1 MTLRHAWIAV
11 AFLAAPLRGAEP
23 VDYARDVK
31 PIFAAHCTSCHG
43 PAKQKGELRLDLYSR
58 IKQGGNSG
66 PAIVQK
72 KAADSLLIQAVTGAK
87 RDVAKM
93 PPKGDL
99 LSAEQVALLKRW
111 IDEGAK
117 GPANEQASAGNG
129 AASTHWSFQPVK
141 RPPLPAVKNAAWPRN
156 GIDYFIHARLE
167 KEGIAPSPEADK
179 ATLIRRLSL
188 DLTGLPPTPAQVDA
202 FLKDS
207 APGAYERLVDRLL
220 DSPHYGEHQAR
231 LWLDMARY
239 ADSNGFTIDAPRSI
253 WKYRDWVINAF
264 NHDLPFDQFTIQQL
278 AGDLLPKPTT
288 EQLVATGFH
297 RNTMINQEGGIDPEM
312 FRIESVVDR
321 VNTTGAVWLGLTVG
335 CCQCHDHKFDPLTQR
350 EYYQL
355 FAFFNNCDEPTLE
368 ILSPADET
376 RRKQVRESLAAV
388 NDQLK
393 HLDPTS
399 PEAIEKWERGL
410 TDETRHAV
418 PKKVADIFLVAVAG
432 RNAKQKAALEAA
444 YRKNDLT
451 RHVVGG
457 LSHPLAAA
465 FHAEAYAARSELVKA
480 RDTLTKQEPAA
491 VTTMV
496 VRERKAPRDT
506 RILLGGDFTRPGVK
520 VAPGLPAV
528 LPSKANAKTRLDFAR
543 WLVDPANPLTAR
555 VAVNRW
561 WSEFFGTG
569 IVETENDFGT
579 QGTPPS
585 HPELLDWLASEF
597 VSRGWSVKALH
608 KLIVTSAT
616 YRQSS
621 KARPELEKLDARN
634 RLLARQSRL
643 RVNAEVV
650 RDVCLAASGLLSH
663 KVGGPS
669 VFPPQPDGV
678 YKFTQVDK
686 GWKASTGDDRYRRGM
701 YTYFWRS
708 APHPQLVTFDA
719 PDASVTCTRRNR
731 SNTPLQALT
740 LLNDA
745 GFYEYAQ
752 GLAAQIVREQPGDD
766 EAKLRHAFQVC
777 LTREP
782 NDRELSRL
790 ESFLAHQRT
799 TLADRPDEA
808 KAVSPD
814 APERAA
820 WVMVARVL
828 LNLDEFIT
836 RE

>member
-1 MTLRHAWIAV
+1 MNLRHNWIA
-11 AFLAAPLRGAEP
+11 AFLLVPAARGAEP

-31 PIFAAHCTSCHG
+31 PIFAAHCAACHG
-43 PAKQKGELRLDLYSR
+43 PTKQKADLRLDLYAR

-66 PAIVQK
+66 PTIVPNK
-72 KAADSLLIQAVTGAK
+72 SADSLLIQALTGANP
-87 RDVAKM
+87 DVAKM
-93 PPKGDL
+93 PPKGTVPP
-99 LSAEQVALLKRW
+99 EQIALLKRW

-117 GPANEQASAGNG
+117 GPDREQAASG
-129 AASTHWSFQPVK
+129 ATASMHWSFQPVK
-141 RPPLPAVKNAAWPRN
+141 RPALPPVKNPAWPRD
-156 GIDYFIHARLE
+156 GIDHFILARLD
-167 KEGIAPSPEADK
+167 KDGIAPSPEADK
-179 ATLIRRLSL
+179 VTLIRRVTL
-188 DLTGLPPTPAQVDA
+188 DLTGLPPTPAEVDA
-202 FLKDS
+202 FLADTS
-207 APGAYERLVDRLL
+207 PSAYETLVERLL
-220 DSPHYGEHQAR
+220 KSPHYGEHQAR
-231 LWLDMARY
+231 LWLDAARY

-264 NHDLPFDQFTIQQL
+264 NSDLPFDQFTIRQL

-288 EQLVATGFH
+288 DMLVATGFH
-297 RNTMINQEGGIDPEM
+297 RNTMINQEGGIDPEQ

-321 VNTTGAVWLGLTVG
+321 VNTTGSVWLGLTVG
-335 CCQCHDHKFDPLTQR
+335 CAQCHDHKFDPLTQR

-368 ILSPADET
+368 ILSPADEA
-376 RRKQVRESLAAV
+376 RRKQVRDALAAV
-388 NDQLK
+388 EKQLGR
-393 HLDPTS
+393 LDPTS
-399 PEAIEKWERGL
+399 EAMIEKWERGL
-410 TDETRHAV
+410 TDETRHLV

-432 RNAKQKAALEAA
+432 RNTRQKQALETA

-457 LSHPLAAA
+457 LTTPLGAVLN
-465 FHAEAYAARSELVKA
+465 AEVLSVRNELQKA
-480 RDTLTKQEPAA
+480 RERLAKQEPGVA
-491 VTTMV
+491 TTMV
-496 VRERKAPRDT
+496 VRERKVPRET
-506 RILLGGDFTRPGVK
+506 HVMLGGDFTRPGAK
-520 VAPGLPAV
+520 VTPGFPNV
-528 LPSKANAKTRLDFAR
+528 LPGKPLAASRLDLAR
-543 WLVDPANPLTAR
+543 WIVDPANPLTAR

-561 WSEFFGTG
+561 WGEFFGTG

-597 VSRGWSVKALH
+597 VARGWSIKALH
-608 KLIVTSAT
+608 RLIVTSAA

-621 KARPELEKLDARN
+621 KGRPDLERIDPRN
-634 RLLARQSRL
+634 RLLARQSRI

-650 RDVCLAASGLLSH
+650 RDVALAASGLLSP

-686 GWKASTGDDRYRRGM
+686 AWKASTGEDRYRRGM

-752 GLAAQIVREQPGDD
+752 GLAARVEREETADD
-766 EAKLRHAFQVC
+766 TAKLRYGFRLC
-777 LTREP
+777 LAREP
-782 NDRELSRL
+782 NERELGRL
-790 ESFLAHQRT
+790 QAFLTRQRSD
-799 TLADRPDEA
+799 LAGKPEEA
-808 KAVSPD
+808 KKLSPD